1 MENNRVER
9 ARLADAE
16 AIARLHRE
24 TITEGFLSKLG
35 VGFLSS
41 LYRYIIRREKV
52 FVYRENDRVLG
63 FVSFS
68 EDVKG
73 MIRRFAMRSPTSIV
87 RIGFIL
93 LKRPYL
99 LFPMME
105 TVRAT
110 LVSFFRNGKR
120 MGEKAKGRKGEKAGF
135 LPESELLS
143 LAVNPEVQGAGIGSE
158 LLVNLENYLRG
169 AKVYHYK
176 VIVGQSLVSANAF
189 YVKHGFEF
197 SQEIK
202 IHGRSWSNVYL
213 KGVKVEEAKSRR
225 GKGSE

>member
-1 MENNRVER
+1 MENNRVVR
-9 ARLADAE
+9 ARTMDAE
-16 AIARLHRE
+16 AIARLHQE

-35 VGFLSS
+35 IGFLSS
-41 LYRYIIRREKV
+41 LYRFIIRREKV
-52 FVYRENDRVLG
+52 FVYLEDDRVLG
-63 FVSFS
+63 FVAFS
-68 EDVKG
+68 EDAKG
-73 MIRRFAMRSPTSIV
+73 MIRRFATRSPASII

-93 LKRPYL
+93 LRRPYF

-105 TVRAT
+105 TMRAT

-120 MGEKAKGRKGEKAGF
+120 LNGKRSDV

-143 LAVNPEVQGAGIGSE
+143 LAVDPDRQGDGIGTE

-176 VIVGQSLVSANAF
+176 VIVGKSLVSANAF
-189 YVKHGFEF
+189 YKKHGFEF

-202 IHGRSWSNVYL
+202 IHGKSWSNVYL
-213 KGVKVEEAKSRR
+213 KEVGNH
-225 GKGSE
+225 